1 MKSEISPQLPK
12 PCLYCFTFTSLKLQ
26 KAVTPHMQSSI
37 FQKEGSQACW
47 QLDIKLEKILD

>member
-12 PCLYCFTFTSLKLQ
+12 PCLYYFTFTSLKLQ
-26 KAVTPHMQSSI
+26 KAATPHKQSNI

-47 QLDIKLEKILD
+47 QLDIKLEKNLD